1 MLRTT
6 ADNRRQAPK
15 PARSDSISPRPLE
28 TLQDLLES
36 IRCGEPEQVH
46 LLSMLTATA
55 AHISMVLG
63 VSSDKIHI
71 RALLDVRFGLRCH
84 LGQRGY
90 RRNSVRSYVNYLRIL
105 IQKARELGWA

>member
-55 AHISMVLG
+55 AHISMVL
-63 VSSDKIHI
+63 VSS
-71 RALLDVRFGLRCH
+71 V
-84 LGQRGY
+84 
-90 RRNSVRSYVNYLRIL
+90 
-105 IQKARELGWA
+105 IQKWMNLNSSRSACDPPCWCWFSVAWCRGSQPA